1 MKNIYFVKRFGAV
14 AVLLL
19 MAVGV
24 FAQSALRTGYFLQ
37 GNPYRYRL
45 NAALMNDQNYIAL
58 PVLIGVFF
66 ELFGWHRRAYLYGTD
81 IFGYVLTFVLI
92 VALFAFAGAI
102 MTRGKKNRIIS
113 AIVCPAIWLVSYA
126 VIVFIINNLIYT
138 GSAAA
143 ACIGAQYVVTGIEA
157 FVILIITLRNLIKD
171 KSKNS

>member
-58 PVLIGVFF
+58 PVLGNIGINAAGNVGLANFVYDAPNGRDLVTF
-66 ELFGWHRRAYLYGTD
+66 MHPSVDADDFLGDIDSDNQIRANIDLL
-81 IFGYVLTFVLI
+81 VLSGGF
-92 VALFAFAGAI
+92 FAFGGYNTI
-102 MTRGKKNRIIS
+102 DVG
-113 AIVCPAIWLVSYA
+113 VCSDL
-126 VIVFIINNLIYT
+126 
-138 GSAAA
+138 
-143 ACIGAQYVVTGIEA
+143 
-157 FVILIITLRNLIKD
+157 
-171 KSKNS
+171 